1 MQTMPAGDPAKE
13 KVELIRGHA
22 RDVPGRVNRA
32 GSPDADGW
40 PDRPFLEV
48 GLIAH
53 ESGGPRAMKTEQ
65 SPKPSREL
73 AERLDAADPLRHF
86 RARFFCPPGQIYLDG
101 NSLGLLSRDA
111 ERTLLAVLEKW
122 KTGGIGGWLEGDS
135 PWFTMAE
142 ALAARVAKLVGAEAD
157 EVAIANS
164 MTINL
169 HQLLA
174 TLYKPAAIRTK
185 VLIDAHSFPTDRYA
199 LRSHLRLRG
208 LDPDEHIVIA
218 PAGDSRFLDEAE
230 IEKALTNPE
239 LQMAL
244 FPSVVYTTGQL
255 LDLERLCRAART
267 NGVIIG
273 LDMSHSVGVMP
284 HALDEWGADFAGW
297 GHYKWLNAG
306 PGSVA
311 GLYLNRRHFN
321 ETGVVDAGLAGWWSV
336 HKESMFEMSDEFFPG
351 MGASAL
357 QIGTPAVLSMAPIDG
372 ALLSVEEAGLGA
384 IREKSIAMTEFIIN
398 AADAELTDL
407 GFRVGTPR
415 GPARRGGHVSLQ
427 HDAAQ
432 PIALA
437 LRARGVIPDF
447 RKPDV
452 IRFAPS
458 PLYNTFTEIWE
469 AVATLKEIA
478 ATRAYEEFEAT
489 RSLVT

>member
-1 MQTMPAGDPAKE
+1 MHSSSASFVRAQELDESDSLGQYRHRFYVPA
-13 KVELIRGHA
+13 
-22 RDVPGRVNRA
+22 
-32 GSPDADGW
+32 
-40 PDRPFLEV
+40 
-48 GLIAH
+48 
-53 ESGGPRAMKTEQ
+53 
-65 SPKPSREL
+65 
-73 AERLDAADPLRHF
+73 
-86 RARFFCPPGQIYLDG
+86 GQIYLDG

-111 ERTLLAVLEKW
+111 ERTLLNVLQNW
-122 KTGGIGGWLEGDS
+122 KTGGIGGWLDGDA

-142 ALAARVAKLVGAEAD
+142 ALAERVAKLIGAAGD

-174 TLYKPAAIRTK
+174 TLYRPRAKRTK

-208 LDPDEHIVIA
+208 LDPDQHIVIV
-218 PAGDSRFLDEAE
+218 PAGDSRFLNEDKIIEAL
-230 IEKALTNPE
+230 KNPE

-255 LDLERLCRAART
+255 LDLERICRAARE
-267 NGVIIG
+267 NDVIVG
-273 LDMSHSVGVMP
+273 LDLSHSVGILP
-284 HALDEWGADFAGW
+284 HALDDWGADFAGW

-372 ALLSVEEAGLGA
+372 ALLSVEEAGIDG
-384 IREKSIAMTEFIIN
+384 IRAKSIAMTEFIIET
-398 AADAELTDL
+398 ADAELADL
-407 GFRVGTPR
+407 GFRIGTPR
-415 GPARRGGHVSLQ
+415 EAARRGGHVSLR
-427 HDAAQ
+427 HPEAQ
-432 PIALA
+432 SISMA
-437 LRARGVIPDF
+437 LRTRGVVPDF

-458 PLYNTFTEIWE
+458 PLYNTFSELWE
-469 AVATLKEIA
+469 AIQILKEITATRAQDEFA
-478 ATRAYEEFEAT
+478 ATR
-489 RSLVT
+489 SVVT

>member
-1 MQTMPAGDPAKE
+1 MTSLPSLALAQQLD
-13 KVELIRGHA
+13 
-22 RDVPGRVNRA
+22 
-32 GSPDADGW
+32 DADSLG
-40 PDRPFLEV
+40 
-48 GLIAH
+48 
-53 ESGGPRAMKTEQ
+53 
-65 SPKPSREL
+65 
-73 AERLDAADPLRHF
+73 HF
-86 RARFFCPPGQIYLDG
+86 RKRFYSPEGRIYLDG

-111 ERTLLAVLEKW
+111 ERTLLGVLEQW
-122 KTGGIGGWLEGDS
+122 KTGGIAGWLDGDS

-142 ALAARVAKLVGAEAD
+142 ALAERVAPLIGASAD

-174 TLYKPAAIRTK
+174 TLYRPASQRTK

-208 LDPDEHIVIA
+208 LDPDEHIVIV
-218 PAGDSRFLDEAE
+218 PAVKSRFLEEDKIVEA
-230 IEKALTNPE
+230 LRDPE

-255 LDLERLCRAART
+255 LNLERICRVARE
-267 NGVIIG
+267 NDVVIG
-273 LDMSHSVGVMP
+273 LDLSHSVGVLP

-336 HKESMFEMSDEFFPG
+336 HKESMFDMSDEFFPG

-372 ALLSVEEAGLGA
+372 ALQSVEEAGIER
-384 IREKSIAMTEFIIN
+384 IREKSIAMTDFIIRV
-398 AADAELTDL
+398 ADAELAEL

-415 GPARRGGHVSLQ
+415 EPARRGGHISLQ
-427 HDAAQ
+427 HPEAQ
-432 PIALA
+432 AISMA
-437 LRARGVIPDF
+437 LRARGVVPDF

-458 PLYNTFTEIWE
+458 PLYNTFTELWE
-469 AVATLKEIA
+469 ALQILKEIA
-478 ATRAYEEFEAT
+478 TMRSHEEFETT
-489 RSLVT
+489 RALVT

>member
-1 MQTMPAGDPAKE
+1 MHSQNPSLAT
-13 KVELIRGHA
+13 A
-22 RDVPGRVNRA
+22 R
-32 GSPDADGW
+32 
-40 PDRPFLEV
+40 
-48 GLIAH
+48 
-53 ESGGPRAMKTEQ
+53 Q
-65 SPKPSREL
+65 
-73 AERLDAADPLRHF
+73 LDDFDSLGVF
-86 RARFFCPPGQIYLDG
+86 RQRFYCPEGQIYLDG

-111 ERTLLAVLEKW
+111 ERTLMAVLEKW
-122 KTGGIGGWLEGDS
+122 KSGGIAGWLDGDT

-142 ALAARVAKLVGAEAD
+142 ALAARVAPLLGAQAE
-157 EVAIANS
+157 EIAIANS

-169 HQLLA
+169 HQLLC
-174 TLYKPAAIRTK
+174 TLYRPPSGAAAGPAAGLDSAAAPTLERPTRAPRHAATPRTK

-208 LDPDEHIVIA
+208 LDPEEHIVIV
-218 PAGDSRFLDEAE
+218 PTGDSRFLDEDRIVE
-230 IEKALTNPE
+230 ALKNPE

-255 LDLERLCRAART
+255 LDLERLCAAARE

-273 LDMSHSVGVMP
+273 LDLSHSVGVLP
-284 HALDEWGADFAGW
+284 HALNDWGADFGGW

-311 GLYLNRRHFN
+311 GLFLNRRHFD

-336 HKESMFEMSDEFFPG
+336 HKENMFEMADEFFPG
-351 MGASAL
+351 MGAAAL

-372 ALLSVEEAGLGA
+372 ALLSIEEAGIER
-384 IREKSIAMTEFIIN
+384 IRAKSTAMTEFLI
-398 AADAELTDL
+398 AAVDEELAPL
-407 GFRVGTPR
+407 AFEIGTPR
-415 GPARRGGHVSLQ
+415 EAKRRGGHVSLR
-427 HDAAQ
+427 HEEAQ
-432 PIALA
+432 SISLA

-458 PLYNTFTEIWE
+458 PLYNTFTELWE
-469 AVATLKEIA
+469 AVQILKEIV
-478 ATRAYEEFEAT
+478 TTGTHKELETT

>member
-1 MQTMPAGDPAKE
+1 MHSSSPSFVRAQ
-13 KVELIRGHA
+13 ELDESDSLGIFRE
-22 RDVPGRVNRA
+22 RFY
-32 GSPDADGW
+32 SP
-40 PDRPFLEV
+40 E
-48 GLIAH
+48 
-53 ESGGPRAMKTEQ
+53 
-65 SPKPSREL
+65 
-73 AERLDAADPLRHF
+73 ER
-86 RARFFCPPGQIYLDG
+86 IYLDG
-101 NSLGLLSRDA
+101 NSLGLLSRHA
-111 ERTLLAVLEKW
+111 ERSLLSVLEQW
-122 KTGGIGGWLEGDS
+122 KTGGIAGWLDGDA

-142 ALAARVAKLVGAEAD
+142 ALAERVAKLIGAAGD

-174 TLYKPAAIRTK
+174 TLYRPQGVAAAVSAAGVESAAGQTSECPAGALLQGAPRRTK

-208 LDPDEHIVIA
+208 LDPDEHIVIV
-218 PAGDSRFLDEAE
+218 PAGDSRFLDEDKIVE
-230 IEKALTNPE
+230 ALRNPE

-255 LDLERLCRAART
+255 LDLERICRAARE
-267 NGVIIG
+267 NNVIIG
-273 LDMSHSVGVMP
+273 LDLSHSVGILP
-284 HALDEWGADFAGW
+284 HALDDWGADFAGW

-311 GLYLNRRHFN
+311 GLYLNRRHFD

-336 HKESMFEMSDEFFPG
+336 HKENMFEMADEFFPG

-372 ALLSVEEAGLGA
+372 ALLSIEEAGIEG
-384 IREKSIAMTEFIIN
+384 IRAKSTAMTEFLI
-398 AADAELTDL
+398 AAVDAELAPL
-407 GFRVGTPR
+407 GFHVGTPR
-415 GPARRGGHVSLQ
+415 EAKRRGGHVSLR
-427 HDAAQ
+427 HEEAQ
-432 PIALA
+432 PISLA

-458 PLYNTFTEIWE
+458 PLYNTYTELWE
-469 AVATLKEIA
+469 AVQILKEIVATA
-478 ATRAYEEFEAT
+478 AHKEFEAR

>member
-1 MQTMPAGDPAKE
+1 MH
-13 KVELIRGHA
+13 IC
-22 RDVPGRVNRA
+22 
-32 GSPDADGW
+32 
-40 PDRPFLEV
+40 
-48 GLIAH
+48 
-53 ESGGPRAMKTEQ
+53 
-65 SPKPSREL
+65 PSREA
-73 AERLDAADPLRHF
+73 AERLDSADPLRKF
-86 RARFFCPPGQIYLDG
+86 RERFFIPEGQLYLDG
-101 NSLGLLSRDA
+101 NSLGLLPRDA
-111 ERTLLAVLEKW
+111 ETTLLRVLEKW
-122 KTGGIGGWLEGDS
+122 KTGGIGGWLEGDT

-142 ALAARVAKLVGAEAD
+142 ALAARVAKLVGAEAE

-174 TLYKPAAIRTK
+174 TLYKPHAQRTK

-208 LDPDEHIVIA
+208 LDPDEHLVIV
-218 PAGDSRFLDEAE
+218 PPGEGRFLDEDQIA
-230 IEKALTNPE
+230 KALTNPE

-255 LDLERLCRAART
+255 LDLERLCRVARE
-267 NGVIIG
+267 NDVVLGI
-273 LDMSHSVGVMP
+273 DMSHSVGVMP

-311 GLYLNRRHFN
+311 GLYINRRHFAAD
-321 ETGVVDAGLAGWWSV
+321 GRVDAGLAGWWSV

-372 ALLSVEEAGLGA
+372 ALRPVEEAGLER
-384 IREKSIAMTEFIIN
+384 IRTKSLAMTQFIID
-398 AADAELTDL
+398 AADAELAEF
-407 GFRVGTPR
+407 GFAIGTP
-415 GPARRGGHVSLQ
+415 GEAKRRGGHVSIV
-427 HDAAQ
+427 HEHAQ
-432 PIALA
+432 PICLA
-437 LRARGVIPDF
+437 LRARGVVPDF

-458 PLYNTFTEIWE
+458 PLYNSFGECWE
-469 AVATLKEIA
+469 AIEALKEIA
-478 ATRAYEEFEAT
+478 ITEAYRDFEHTRA
-489 RSLVT
+489 LVT

>member
-1 MQTMPAGDPAKE
+1 MHS
-13 KVELIRGHA
+13 L
-22 RDVPGRVNRA
+22 
-32 GSPDADGW
+32 
-40 PDRPFLEV
+40 
-48 GLIAH
+48 
-53 ESGGPRAMKTEQ
+53 
-65 SPKPSREL
+65 PSFEL
-73 AERLDAADPLRHF
+73 AQRLDDSDSLGKF
-86 RARFFCPPGQIYLDG
+86 RKRFYSPEGRIYLDG

-111 ERTLLAVLEKW
+111 ERTLLSVLEQW
-122 KTGGIGGWLEGDS
+122 KTGGIAGWLDGDS

-142 ALAARVAKLVGAEAD
+142 ALAERVAKLIGAAGD

-174 TLYKPAAIRTK
+174 TLYRPQEKRTK

-208 LDPDEHIVIA
+208 LDPDEHIVIV
-218 PAGDSRFLDEAE
+218 PAGESRFLDEAK
-230 IEKALTNPE
+230 IEAALRNPE

-255 LDLERLCRAART
+255 LDLERICRAAREHE
-267 NGVIIG
+267 VIIG
-273 LDMSHSVGVMP
+273 LDLSHSVGILP

-311 GLYLNRRHFN
+311 GLFLNRRHFN
-321 ETGVVDAGLAGWWSV
+321 DTGVVDAGLAGWWSV

-372 ALLSVEEAGLGA
+372 ALLSVEEAGIER
-384 IREKSIAMTEFIIN
+384 IREKSIAMTDFIIRV
-398 AADAELTDL
+398 ADAELADL
-407 GFRVGTPR
+407 GFRIGTPR
-415 GPARRGGHVSLQ
+415 EPARRGGHVSLQ
-427 HDAAQ
+427 HAEAQ
-432 PIALA
+432 PISMA

-458 PLYNTFTEIWE
+458 PLYNTFTELWE
-469 AVATLKEIA
+469 ALQILGEIA
-478 ATRAYEEFEAT
+478 ATRSHEEFETMRA
-489 RSLVT
+489 LVT

>member
-1 MQTMPAGDPAKE
+1 MKSQT
-13 KVELIRGHA
+13 
-22 RDVPGRVNRA
+22 
-32 GSPDADGW
+32 
-40 PDRPFLEV
+40 
-48 GLIAH
+48 
-53 ESGGPRAMKTEQ
+53 
-65 SPKPSREL
+65 PSSEL
-73 AERLDAADPLRHF
+73 ARQLDASDSLGQY
-86 RARFFCPPGQIYLDG
+86 RARFYLPAGQIYLDG

-111 ERTLLAVLEKW
+111 ERTLLNVLQNW
-122 KTGGIGGWLEGDS
+122 KTGGIGGWLDGDT

-142 ALAARVAKLVGAEAD
+142 ALAERVAKLIGAAGD

-174 TLYKPAAIRTK
+174 TLYRPQEKRTS

-208 LDPDEHIVIA
+208 LDPDEHIVIV
-218 PAGDSRFLDEAE
+218 PAGDSRFLDEDKI
-230 IEKALTNPE
+230 IEALRNPE

-255 LDLERLCRAART
+255 LDLERICRAARE
-267 NGVIIG
+267 NSVIIG
-273 LDMSHSVGVMP
+273 LDLSHSVGILP
-284 HALDEWGADFAGW
+284 HALDDWGADFAGW

-311 GLYLNRRHFN
+311 GLFLNRRHFDA
-321 ETGVVDAGLAGWWSV
+321 TGVVDAGLAGWWSV
-336 HKESMFEMSDEFFPG
+336 HKENMFEMADEFFPG

-372 ALLSVEEAGLGA
+372 ALLAIEEAGIER
-384 IREKSIAMTEFIIN
+384 IRAKSTAMTEFLI
-398 AADAELTDL
+398 AAVDAELAPL

-415 GPARRGGHVSLQ
+415 EAKRRGGHISLR
-427 HDAAQ
+427 HEEAQ
-432 PIALA
+432 PISLA

-458 PLYNTFTEIWE
+458 PLYNTFTELWE
-469 AVATLKEIA
+469 AVRILKEIV
-478 ATRAYEEFEAT
+478 TTDSHKQFEAT

>member
-1 MQTMPAGDPAKE
+1 MNRTS
-13 KVELIRGHA
+13 A
-22 RDVPGRVNRA
+22 RSV
-32 GSPDADGW
+32 ST
-40 PDRPFLEV
+40 
-48 GLIAH
+48 
-53 ESGGPRAMKTEQ
+53 SMKRQ
-65 SPKPSREL
+65 PSRE
-73 AERLDAADPLRHF
+73 AAAQLDAADELAKF
-86 RARFFCPPGQIYLDG
+86 RGRFFVPEGQIYLDG
-101 NSLGLLSRDA
+101 NSLGLLSHDA
-111 ERTLLAVLEKW
+111 ERTLFAVLKKW

-142 ALAARVAKLVGAEAD
+142 SLSARVAKLVGAEAD

-169 HQLLA
+169 HQLLS
-174 TLYKPAAIRTK
+174 TLYKPKARRTK

-208 LDPDEHIVIA
+208 LDPDENIVIA
-218 PAGDSRFLDEAE
+218 PAGDSRFLDETE
-230 IEKALTNPE
+230 IEKALCNPE

-255 LDLERLCRAART
+255 LDLQRLCRAARQ

-284 HALDEWGADFAGW
+284 HALDDWGADFAGW

-311 GLYLNRRHFN
+311 GLYLNRRHFAEN
-321 ETGVVDAGLAGWWSV
+321 GMVDAGLAGWWSV

-351 MGASAL
+351 LGASAL

-372 ALLSVEEAGLGA
+372 ALRPIEEAGLEA
-384 IREKSIAMTEFIIN
+384 IRAKSIAMTDFIIRT
-398 AADAELTDL
+398 ADAELADL

-415 GPARRGGHVSLQ
+415 EPKRRGGHVSLQ
-427 HDAAQ
+427 HQEAQ
-432 PIALA
+432 PMALA
-437 LRARGVIPDF
+437 LRARGVVPDF

-452 IRFAPS
+452 IRLAPS
-458 PLYNTFTEIWE
+458 PLYNTFTDCWE
-469 AVATLKEIA
+469 ALQILKGITVA
-478 ATRAYEEFEAT
+478 RAYEDYAAT
-489 RSLVT
+489 PALVT

>member
-1 MQTMPAGDPAKE
+1 MAGVSKLTAFDQSRH
-13 KVELIRGHA
+13 RGLRSGTIGVNIGVDNFLPNGA
-22 RDVPGRVNRA
+22 RRA
-32 GSPDADGW
+32 GELDAD
-40 PDRPFLEV
+40 
-48 GLIAH
+48 
-53 ESGGPRAMKTEQ
+53 
-65 SPKPSREL
+65 
-73 AERLDAADPLRHF
+73 DPLAGF
-86 RARFFCPPGQIYLDG
+86 RARFFIPEGQIYLDG

-111 ERTLLAVLEKW
+111 ERTLSEVLEKW
-122 KTGGIGGWLEGDS
+122 KTVGIGGWIGGDS

-142 ALAARVAKLVGAEAD
+142 TLAARVANLVGAEAD

-174 TLYKPAAIRTK
+174 TLYKPKAKRTK

-218 PAGDSRFLDEAE
+218 PAGGSRFLDEAH
-230 IEKALTNPE
+230 IEKALRNPE

-255 LDLERLCRAART
+255 LDLKRLCRAARE

-284 HALDEWGADFAGW
+284 HELDAWGADFAGW

-306 PGSVA
+306 PGAVA

-372 ALLSVEEAGLGA
+372 ALLPIEEAGLER
-384 IREKSIAMTEFIIN
+384 IREKSLAMTDFIIRF
-398 AADAELTDL
+398 ADAELVDL
-407 GFRVGTPR
+407 GFRIGTPR
-415 GPARRGGHVSLQ
+415 EPQRRGGHVSLQ
-427 HDAAQ
+427 HKNAQ
-432 PIALA
+432 AISLA

-458 PLYNTFTEIWE
+458 PLYNSFSECWKAME
-469 AVATLKEIA
+469 SLKEIA
-478 ATRAYEEFEAT
+478 VSGSHEEFETT
-489 RSLVT
+489 RALVT

>member
-1 MQTMPAGDPAKE
+1 MHSQT
-13 KVELIRGHA
+13 
-22 RDVPGRVNRA
+22 
-32 GSPDADGW
+32 SS
-40 PDRPFLEV
+40 F
-48 GLIAH
+48 
-53 ESGGPRAMKTEQ
+53 S
-65 SPKPSREL
+65 L
-73 AERLDAADPLRHF
+73 AQQLDDSDPLGEF
-86 RARFFCPPGQIYLDG
+86 RARFYSPEDRIYLDG

-111 ERTLLAVLEKW
+111 ERTLLGVLEQW
-122 KTGGIGGWLEGDS
+122 KTGGIAGWLDGDS

-142 ALAARVAKLVGAEAD
+142 ALAERVAKLIGAAGD

-174 TLYKPAAIRTK
+174 TLYRPQAKRTK
-185 VLIDAHSFPTDRYA
+185 VLIDPHSFPTDRYA

-208 LDPDEHIVIA
+208 LDPDEHIVIV
-218 PAGDSRFLDEAE
+218 PAGDSRFLDEDKIVE
-230 IEKALTNPE
+230 ALGNPE

-255 LDLERLCRAART
+255 LDLERICRAARE
-267 NGVIIG
+267 NNVIIG
-273 LDMSHSVGVMP
+273 LDLSHSVGILP
-284 HALDEWGADFAGW
+284 HALDDWGADFAGW

-372 ALLSVEEAGLGA
+372 ALLSVEEAGIES
-384 IREKSIAMTEFIIN
+384 IRAKSVAMTEFIIA
-398 AADAELTDL
+398 AADAELADL
-407 GFRVGTPR
+407 GFRIGTPR
-415 GPARRGGHVSLQ
+415 QAARRGGHISLR
-427 HDAAQ
+427 HPEAQ
-432 PIALA
+432 SISMA
-437 LRARGVIPDF
+437 LRARGVVPDF

-458 PLYNTFTEIWE
+458 PLYNTFSELWE
-469 AVATLKEIA
+469 AIQILKEIT
-478 ATRAYEEFEAT
+478 ATRAHDEFAT
-489 RSLVT
+489 SRSLVT

>member
-1 MQTMPAGDPAKE
+1 MSFPPT
-13 KVELIRGHA
+13 
-22 RDVPGRVNRA
+22 RA
-32 GSPDADGW
+32 A
-40 PDRPFLEV
+40 
-48 GLIAH
+48 
-53 ESGGPRAMKTEQ
+53 
-65 SPKPSREL
+65 
-73 AERLDAADPLRHF
+73 AEELDAADALAKY
-86 RARFFCPPGQIYLDG
+86 RARFFVPPRQIYLDG

-122 KTGGIGGWLEGDS
+122 RTGGIGGWLEGDS

-142 ALAARVAKLVGAEAD
+142 ALAARVAKLVGAAAD

-169 HQLLA
+169 HQLLC
-174 TLYKPAAIRTK
+174 TLYKPDAQRRK

-199 LRSHLRLRG
+199 LRSHLQLRG
-208 LDPDEHIVIA
+208 LDPDENIVIA
-218 PAGDSRFLDEAE
+218 PAGDSRFLDEGE
-230 IEKALTNPE
+230 MEKALRNPE
-239 LQMAL
+239 LQMVL
-244 FPSVVYTTGQL
+244 IPSVVYTTGQL
-255 LDLERLCRAART
+255 LDLKRLCYAARE

-311 GLYLNRRHFN
+311 GLYLNRRHFDQN
-321 ETGVVDAGLAGWWSV
+321 GMVHAGLAGWWSV

-351 MGASAL
+351 LGASAL

-372 ALLSVEEAGLGA
+372 ALQPIEEAGLER
-384 IREKSIAMTEFIIN
+384 IRAKSLAMTDFIIRV
-398 AADAELTDL
+398 ADAELAEL

-415 GPARRGGHVSLQ
+415 EAARRGGHVSLQ
-427 HDAAQ
+427 HAEAQ
-432 PIALA
+432 PMSLA

-458 PLYNTFTEIWE
+458 PLYNTFVECWE
-469 AVATLKEIA
+469 ALQALKEIA
-478 ATRAYEEFEAT
+478 ATGSFAEFAAT
-489 RSLVT
+489 PSLVT